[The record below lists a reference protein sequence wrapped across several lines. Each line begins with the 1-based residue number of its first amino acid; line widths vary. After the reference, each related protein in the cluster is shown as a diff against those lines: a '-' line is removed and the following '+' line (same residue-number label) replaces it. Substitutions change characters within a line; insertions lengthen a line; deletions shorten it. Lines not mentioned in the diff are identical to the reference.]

1 MPSKPVGGR
10 KLAGGFD
17 PRPPPLVKAPSDQRR
32 SAEPGRSGRG
42 KGPIRAPPTASAT
55 QVFRCCLRP
64 APDKSSDR
72 PPEERTSFRTPSL
85 EGQEEAAWSARW
97 TTNGEEAHHVGG
109 FARGVLAHCEAWNLS
124 GRSVAAEAAPSGRR
138 WWFALTLVAPPP
150 SGSRPTAGGV
160 AIRSGPSSAR
170 SLHGSPPTALWL
182 SPPPKTTPSEAPGT
196 DGSYS
201 RPIRSHRPCGSS
213 RAPRSTIHRRRRRV
227 ARIPSEAQG
236 CGKERSKVGL

>member
-1 MPSKPVGGR
+1 M
-10 KLAGGFD
+10 
-17 PRPPPLVKAPSDQRR
+17 KASSDQRR

-42 KGPIRAPPTASAT
+42 KGPIRARPTASTT

-124 GRSVAAEAAPSGRR
+124 GQSVAAEAAPSGRR
-138 WWFALTLVAPPP
+138 WWFALTLVAAPP
-150 SGSRPTAGGV
+150 SESLYRRRSCDSIWPELGPIAPWLSAYRALALTAHKDDALGGARYRRVIFEAYQV
-160 AIRSGPSSAR
+160 APSLRIFASPA
-170 SLHGSPPTALWL
+170 LDYSPPTAA
-182 SPPPKTTPSEAPGT
+182 S
-196 DGSYS
+196 GSN
-201 RPIRSHRPCGSS
+201 
-213 RAPRSTIHRRRRRV
+213 T
-227 ARIPSEAQG
+227 E
-236 CGKERSKVGL
+236 